1 MLEVFVRFFVDPF
14 VLGAVN
20 LWLKFCFDSLWFG
33 KVILIPSFASSHV
46 LPRGQGEPHGG
57 HIGGNRRARQH
68 NRALPA
74 RHVQDQAPGRAPDAP
89 GHAQVQVR
97 RTNPLP
103 SPLFLPW
110 HISCSEI
117 TSMLQCLLDIT
128 LQVIEG
134 KNFLSTLMRLYHL
147 EQPCRSVHES
157 LICSLNKM
165 LSNCRNK

>member
-1 MLEVFVRFFVDPF
+1 MFFPVDRE
-14 VLGAVN
+14 
-20 LWLKFCFDSLWFG
+20 SLTEAT
-33 KVILIPSFASSHV
+33 S
-46 LPRGQGEPHGG
+46 
-57 HIGGNRRARQH
+57 GGNRRARQH

-157 LICSLNKM
+157 LICSLNIRCCQIAGISSLIYY
-165 LSNCRNK
+165 LSILIFVYLYQ

>member
-1 MLEVFVRFFVDPF
+1 MTSNRCTMTTIGLSCSSPWTGR
-14 VLGAVN
+14 
-20 LWLKFCFDSLWFG
+20 
-33 KVILIPSFASSHV
+33 ASRR
-46 LPRGQGEPHGG
+46 PRRGQS
-57 HIGGNRRARQH
+57 
-68 NRALPA
+68 
-74 RHVQDQAPGRAPDAP
+74 AP

-165 LSNCRNK
+165 LSNCRNKQLNLLFVDFDFCVSVPVGSDCRLK